1 VKNNISKEALLR
13 KYINNE
19 CSSEELEL
27 LFEYLRTSQADPQL
41 HAIIEAE
48 IQKINYAQD
57 KQDKVDEGQAAEMY
71 GAIRKAIQEKS
82 KPVVR
87 GSSSWFQF
95 SHPWRVAATL
105 TGILISAVVAYYFL
119 KDKSEVVSYATAF
132 GQTAKVVLPDSSV
145 ITLNGNSSIQY
156 ISGWS
161 DKVPREV
168 WLKGEA
174 FFSVK
179 HTYNHQKFL
188 VHTSDKFN
196 VEVLG
201 TEFNVYNRNAKTRVV
216 LNSGK
221 VTLNMPESAKQN
233 RLTMEPGELVEFED
247 SPSQFV
253 KRGVNT
259 AIYSSWINKKLILDN
274 TSFREIALLLE
285 ETYGLS
291 VVVPDK
297 SLYEERFTGI
307 VPCENAGMLLNAV
320 ALSFNLTIQKK
331 GNQVKFQPR

>member
-1 VKNNISKEALLR
+1 VNNNSTKEALLR
-13 KYINNE
+13 KYLNND

-41 HAIIEAE
+41 HSIIDAE
-48 IQKINYAQD
+48 IQKINLSQE
-57 KQDKVDEGQAAEMY
+57 KVDEQQAAEMY
-71 GAIRKAIQEKS
+71 SAIRKSIREKNT
-82 KPVVR
+82 PVILSDSR
-87 GSSSWFQF
+87 QF
-95 SHPWRVAATL
+95 RFSYLWRVAAVM
-105 TGILISAVVAYYFL
+105 TGILISALAIYYFIN
-119 KDKSEVVSYATAF
+119 KRGEVVSYATAY
-132 GQTAKVVLPDSSV
+132 GQTAKIILPDSSV
-145 ITLNGNSSIQY
+145 VTLNGNSSIQY
-156 ISGWS
+156 ISGWTNE
-161 DKVPREV
+161 VPREV

-179 HTYNHQKFL
+179 HTYNHQKFQ
-188 VHTSDKFN
+188 VYTSDKFS

-221 VTLNMPESAKQN
+221 VTLNMQESAKQS
-233 RLTMEPGELVEFED
+233 RLTMKPGELVEFKD
-247 SPSQFV
+247 SPSKFI
-253 KRGVNT
+253 KRGVNA
-259 AIYSSWINKKLILDN
+259 AIYSSWIDKKLILDN
-274 TSFREIALLLE
+274 TSFREIASLLE

-320 ALSFNLTIQKK
+320 ALSFNLTIQKQ
-331 GNQVKFQPR
+331 GNQVKFQAK

>member
-1 VKNNISKEALLR
+1 VNNNISKEALLR

-19 CSSEELEL
+19 CSSQELEL
-27 LFEYLRTSQADPQL
+27 LFEYLRTSQADPHL
-41 HAIIEAE
+41 HSIIDAE
-48 IQKINYAQD
+48 IQKINIAQE
-57 KQDKVDEGQAAEMY
+57 KLDEQQATEIY
-71 GAIRKAIQEKS
+71 SAIRKSIQVRS
-82 KPVVR
+82 KPVVQ
-87 GSSSWFQF
+87 GSSSQF
-95 SHPWRVAATL
+95 RFSNLWRLAAVL
-105 TGILISAVVAYYFL
+105 TGILISALVAYYFL
-119 KDKSEVVSYATAF
+119 NYRGEIISYATAY
-132 GQTAKVVLPDSSV
+132 GQTAKIILPDSSV
-145 ITLNGNSSIQY
+145 VTLNGNSSIQY
-156 ISGWS
+156 VSGWS
-161 DKVPREV
+161 NQVPREV

-179 HTYNHQKFL
+179 HTYNHQKFQ
-188 VHTSDKFN
+188 VYTSDKFS

-201 TEFNVYNRNAKTRVV
+201 TEFNVYNRNTKTRVV

-221 VTLNMPESAKQN
+221 VTLNMQEPARQS
-233 RLTMEPGELVEFED
+233 RLTMVPGEMVEFKD

-253 KRGVNT
+253 KRDVNA

-297 SLYEERFTGI
+297 SLYKERFTGI

-320 ALSFNLTIQKK
+320 ALSFNLTIQKR
-331 GNQVKFQPR
+331 GNQVKFQAK